1 MQSTSM
7 FRMGA
12 IALSVSALVFAVWT
26 AAAPGCTTT
35 EQVRPESTGA
45 SQIESAPARDTAG
58 KAGPLPATPAE
69 GEAKANGSSDAPAP
83 SQVPPRFMGASKAA
97 APFDED
103 HLPGKKG
110 GAAPKQEPQVAP
122 QKASQ

>member
-1 MQSTSM
+1 MQSTSI

-12 IALSVSALVFAVWT
+12 VALSVSALAFAVWS

-35 EQVRPESTGA
+35 EQVRPESTSADQAEKTPPAA
-45 SQIESAPARDTAG
+45 SEQGKG
-58 KAGPLPATPAE
+58 KAGPESETPA
-69 GEAKANGSSDAPAP
+69 AAAPTVDAAP
-83 SQVPPRFMGASKAA
+83 SNVPPRFMGASKAA

-110 GAAPKQEPQVAP
+110 GASPKQEPQVAP
-122 QKASQ
+122 AQKGGQ